1 MKIGINK
8 IEDPKYLKKDNCIG
22 SAKLEIENACI
33 YYGKNPALSN
43 ITFNVEEGQNIALIG
58 PNGAGKSTLFKAL
71 VGLLPLDSGR
81 IFIHG
86 LPVGHH
92 KDCVAYV
99 PQKEE
104 IDWLFPIT
112 VLEVVMM
119 GRYSKIGKF
128 KKPAK
133 KDIDIVYESLNQMGI
148 NDLALSKISELSG
161 GQQQKVFIARAI
173 AQEPHILLMD
183 EPFTGVDMSTKETIL
198 TFLDNSKKSNVTV
211 IVATHDL
218 NMAAKNFE
226 NILLLNKE
234 IIAYGSSSEV
244 FTQKNLNSAFGSHIL
259 FLNGVA
265 FVDECCPADKHKHEG
280 GSND

>member
-1 MKIGINK
+1 MKIKMDK
-8 IEDPKYLKKDNCIG
+8 ISRPKYFNKDNHIG
-22 SAKLEIENACI
+22 EARLEIENVCV
-33 YYGKNPALSN
+33 YYGKSPALTN
-43 ITFNVEEGQNIALIG
+43 ITFSVEEGKNIALIG
-58 PNGAGKSTLFKAL
+58 PNGAGKSTLFKAM
-71 VGLLPLDSGR
+71 VGLMPLDSGR

-119 GRYSKIGKF
+119 GRFSKIKRL
-128 KKPAK
+128 KKPSK
-133 KDIDIVYESLNQMGI
+133 KDLDIVYGSLNQMGI
-148 NDLALSKISELSG
+148 KDLALSKISDLSG

-198 TFLDNSKKSNVTV
+198 DFLEDSRKSNVTV

-234 IIAYGSSSEV
+234 IIAYGSPLEV
-244 FTQKNLNSAFGSHIL
+244 FTQKNLDKAFGSHVL
-259 FLNGVA
+259 FLNGIA
-265 FVDECCPADKHKHEG
+265 FVDECCPADRHKYEG
-280 GSND
+280 DKND

>member
-1 MKIGINK
+1 MKIEINK
-8 IEDPKYLKKDNCIG
+8 ITDPKYLKKDADIG
-22 SAKLEIENACI
+22 AARLEIENACI
-33 YYGKNPALSN
+33 YYGNKLALKN
-43 ITFNVEEGQNIALIG
+43 ITFSVEEGQNIALIG
-58 PNGAGKSTLFKAL
+58 PNGAGKSTLFKAM

-92 KDCVAYV
+92 KDCIAYV

-112 VLEVVMM
+112 VFEVVMM
-119 GRYSKIGKF
+119 GRSSKISKF

-133 KDIDIVYESLNQMGI
+133 KDLDIVNESLNQMGI
-148 NDLALSKISELSG
+148 NELAFSKISELSG

-173 AQEPHILLMD
+173 AQEPHVLLMD

-198 TFLDNSKKSNVTV
+198 AFLNNSQKSNITV
-211 IVATHDL
+211 ITATHDL

-234 IIAYGSSSEV
+234 IIAYGSSAEV
-244 FTQKNLNSAFGSHIL
+244 FTQKNLNMAFGSHVL
-259 FLNGVA
+259 FLNGMA
-265 FVDECCPADKHKHEG
+265 FIDECCPADKHKQEG
-280 GSND
+280 DNND

>member
-1 MKIGINK
+1 MKIKIDKTIN
-8 IEDPKYLKKDNCIG
+8 PKYVKKDNHIG
-22 SAKLEIENACI
+22 EARLEIENACV
-33 YYGKNPALSN
+33 YYGKNPALKN

-133 KDIDIVYESLNQMGI
+133 KDIDIVYGSLNQMGI
-148 NDLALSKISELSG
+148 NDLALSKISDLSG

-198 TFLDNSKKSNVTV
+198 AFLDDSRKSNVTV

-244 FTQKNLNSAFGSHIL
+244 FFTQKKPGQGIWKPCFV
-259 FLNGVA
+259 FKRNG
-265 FVDECCPADKHKHEG
+265 FC
-280 GSND
+280 

>member
-8 IEDPKYLKKDNCIG
+8 IADPKYLKKDNCIG
-22 SAKLEIENACI
+22 SARLEIENACV
-33 YYGKNPALSN
+33 YYGKNPALKN

-86 LPVGHH
+86 LPAGHH

-244 FTQKNLNSAFGSHIL
+244 FTQKNLNMAFGSHIL
-259 FLNGVA
+259 FLNGIA
-265 FVDECCPADKHKHEG
+265 FVDECCPADKHKNERV
-280 GSND
+280 SND

>member
-1 MKIGINK
+1 MKIEINK
-8 IEDPKYLKKDNCIG
+8 ITDPKYLKKDNYIG
-22 SAKLEIENACI
+22 AARLEIENACV
-33 YYGKNPALSN
+33 YYGNNPALKN
-43 ITFNVEEGQNIALIG
+43 ITFSVEEGQNIALIG
-58 PNGAGKSTLFKAL
+58 PNGAGKSTLFKAM

-112 VLEVVMM
+112 VFEVVMM
-119 GRYSKIGKF
+119 GRFSKISKF
-128 KKPAK
+128 KKPLK
-133 KDIDIVYESLNQMGI
+133 KDLDIIYESLNQMGI
-148 NDLALSKISELSG
+148 NELAFSKISELSG

-198 TFLDNSKKSNVTV
+198 TFLDNSQKSKTTV
-211 IVATHDL
+211 IIATHDL

-234 IIAYGSSSEV
+234 LIAFGSSSEV
-244 FTQKNLNSAFGSHIL
+244 FTQKNLTAAFGSQVL
-259 FLNGVA
+259 FLNGMA
-265 FVDECCPADKHKHEG
+265 FIDECCPADKYRHEG
-280 GSND
+280 DNND

>member
-1 MKIGINK
+1 MTNT
-8 IEDPKYLKKDNCIG
+8 KYVKKDNHI
-22 SAKLEIENACI
+22 SEARLEIENVCV
-33 YYGKNPALSN
+33 YYGKNPALKN
-43 ITFNVEEGQNIALIG
+43 ITFSVEEGRNIALIG

-119 GRYSKIGKF
+119 GRFGKISKF
-128 KKPAK
+128 KKPSK
-133 KDIDIVYESLNQMGI
+133 KDLDIVYGSLNQMGI
-148 NDLALSKISELSG
+148 NNLALSKISDLSG

-183 EPFTGVDMSTKETIL
+183 EPFTKETIL
-198 TFLDNSKKSNVTV
+198 AFLNDSRKSNVTV

-244 FTQKNLNSAFGSHIL
+244 FTQKNLDKAFGSHVL
-259 FLNGVA
+259 FLNGMA
-265 FVDECCPADKHKHEG
+265 FVDECCPADKHRHKGDE
-280 GSND
+280 ND

>member
-1 MKIGINK
+1 MEIKINGKTNS
-8 IEDPKYLKKDNCIG
+8 KYLKEDSHIG
-22 SAKLEIENACI
+22 EAKLEVENACV
-33 YYGKNPALSN
+33 YYGKNPALKN
-43 ITFNVEEGQNIALIG
+43 ITFSVEEGKNIALIG

-86 LPVGHH
+86 LPVGYH

-112 VLEVVMM
+112 VLEVIMM
-119 GRYSKIGKF
+119 GRFGKISKF
-128 KKPAK
+128 KRPSK
-133 KDIDIVYESLNQMGI
+133 KDLDIVYGSLNQMGI
-148 NDLALSKISELSG
+148 NDLAFSKISDLSG

-198 TFLDNSKKSNVTV
+198 AFLEDSRKSNVTV

-226 NILLLNKE
+226 NILLINKE
-234 IIAYGSSSEV
+234 IIAYGSSLEV
-244 FTQKNLNSAFGSHIL
+244 FTQKNLDTAFGSHVL
-259 FLNGVA
+259 FLNGMA
-265 FVDECCPADKHKHEG
+265 FVDECCPADTQRQKGDK
-280 GSND
+280 ND

>member
-1 MKIGINK
+1 MENTR
-8 IEDPKYLKKDNCIG
+8 YLKNDNNTGETWLKID
-22 SAKLEIENACI
+22 NACV
-33 YYGKNPALSN
+33 YYGKNTALKN
-43 ITFNVEEGQNIALIG
+43 ITFSAEEGKNIALIG
-58 PNGAGKSTLFKAL
+58 PNGAGKSTLFKVL

-81 IFIHG
+81 IFVHG
-86 LPVGHH
+86 FPVGQH

-112 VLEVVMM
+112 VSEVVMM
-119 GRYSKIGKF
+119 GRFGKMSKF
-128 KKPAK
+128 KKPSK
-133 KDIDIVYESLNQMGI
+133 KDLDIVYGSLNQMGI
-148 NDLALSKISELSG
+148 SELASSKISDLSA

-183 EPFTGVDMSTKETIL
+183 EPFAGVDMSTIETIL
-198 TFLDNSKKSNVTV
+198 AFLDDSRKSNVTI

-244 FTQKNLNSAFGSHIL
+244 FTQKNLDRAFGSHVL
-259 FLNGVA
+259 FLNGMA
-265 FVDECCPADKHKHEG
+265 FVDECCPADRQNHKG
-280 GSND
+280 DKND

>member
-1 MKIGINK
+1 MKIK
-8 IEDPKYLKKDNCIG
+8 IEKMTHSKYVKKDNHIG
-22 SAKLEIENACI
+22 EARLEIENVCV
-33 YYGKNPALSN
+33 YYGKNPALKN
-43 ITFNVEEGQNIALIG
+43 ITFSVEEGKNIALIG

-119 GRYSKIGKF
+119 GRFGKISRF
-128 KKPAK
+128 KKPSK
-133 KDIDIVYESLNQMGI
+133 KDLDIVYDSLNQMGI
-148 NDLALSKISELSG
+148 IDLALSKISDLSG

-198 TFLDNSKKSNVTV
+198 DFLDDSRKSNVTV
-211 IVATHDL
+211 IIATHDL

-234 IIAYGSSSEV
+234 IIAYGSSLEV
-244 FTQKNLNSAFGSHIL
+244 FTQKNLDKAFGSHVL
-259 FLNGVA
+259 FLNGMA
-265 FVDECCPADKHKHEG
+265 FVDECCPADKHRHEG
-280 GSND
+280 DEND

>member
-1 MKIGINK
+1 MKIEINK
-8 IEDPKYLKKDNCIG
+8 ITDPKYLKKDNYIG
-22 SAKLEIENACI
+22 AARLEIENACV
-33 YYGKNPALSN
+33 YYGKNPALNN
-43 ITFNVEEGQNIALIG
+43 ITFSVEEGQNIALIG

-119 GRYSKIGKF
+119 GRFSKISKF

-198 TFLDNSKKSNVTV
+198 TFLDNSKKSNITV
-211 IVATHDL
+211 IIATHDL

-244 FTQKNLNSAFGSHIL
+244 FTQKNLDAAFGSHVL
-259 FLNGVA
+259 FLNGMA

-280 GSND
+280 DNND